1 MTYQRWNI
9 SPCVVSKDICLSD
22 GRPLSWISAISM
34 RKSMPQ
40 SAQWAEGDEKYV
52 EQLDY
57 LIEPKLDQLIF
68 TNWRLQE
75 QE

>member
-1 MTYQRWNI
+1 
-9 SPCVVSKDICLSD
+9 
-22 GRPLSWISAISM
+22 
-34 RKSMPQ
+34 MPQ